1 MNVDANEA
9 TAEVEAEPAERSR
22 DKERRHERMAEVERG
37 AESIIQGL
45 GARVE
50 KVEAA
55 ALRFLREGRVAR
67 GAGEGVEARRGG
79 SRVRSD

>member
-22 DKERRHERMAEVERG
+22 DKGRRHERMAEVERG

-45 GARVE
+45 GA
-50 KVEAA
+50 KS
-55 ALRFLREGRVAR
+55 RESR
-67 GAGEGVEARRGG
+67 GCCTAIPPRRTGC
-79 SRVRSD
+79 SRSWRRR